1 MLFSSSSS
9 TTLRNRIKKI
19 NFFYLYGATF
29 SFTLCES
36 HTLFTEEEEE
46 EEEGEEKERFDTTIR
61 GASRAIT
68 GEG

>member
-1 MLFSSSSS
+1 MRVSLSVLVSS
-9 TTLRNRIKKI
+9 R
-19 NFFYLYGATF
+19 
-29 SFTLCES
+29 
-36 HTLFTEEEEE
+36 EEEE